1 MQRPTKQKAPRTAF
15 AARGAWWAG
24 RPGTSVVQELT
35 TQLLDA
41 LSIVEREARRHLRVF
56 LVIVE
61 RRLQRLDGGGS
72 ELPLRLFS
80 SARRKISEV
89 W

>member
-1 MQRPTKQKAPRTAF
+1 MFGLLIPKSLVVAEEF
-15 AARGAWWAG
+15 AA
-24 RPGTSVVQELT
+24 
-35 TQLLDA
+35 QLLNA
-41 LSIVEREARRHLRVF
+41 LAVAQRETRGHLRVLF
-56 LVIVE
+56 VVVVE

-72 ELPLRLFS
+72 EFPLRLFS